1 MKVLIADDHAL
12 FRDGLS
18 KKKKKLNPDMF
29 VFQAANFS
37 QALKI
42 LSDEKKLD
50 LIIVDLDM
58 PDMSWEE
65 GLSAIR
71 QHANGARYVI
81 ISASENP
88 RDIRKSI
95 EGGASG
101 YIPKRTEPKIL
112 SGALQL
118 ILDGGTY
125 LPPSVLE
132 PNPSLSGSQKNSA
145 TVAVSKGK
153 NLTAR
158 QLQVLGLVAQ
168 GMSNKQI
175 AYEIGVSEA
184 TVKLH
189 INALLRSVGAT
200 NRTQA
205 LIMAQKMG
213 LI

>member
-1 MKVLIADDHAL
+1 MKILIADDHAL

-18 KKKKKLNPDMF
+18 MQLEKLQSDSV
-29 VFQAANFS
+29 VFQAGSFS

-42 LSDEKKLD
+42 LADEKKLD

-58 PDMSWEE
+58 PDMDWEA
-65 GLSAIR
+65 GLAAIR
-71 QHANGARYVI
+71 QNSGGARYVI

-88 RDIRKSI
+88 RDIRKSL

-101 YIPKRTEPKIL
+101 YIPKRTDPKIL
-112 SGALQL
+112 AGALQL
-118 ILDGGTY
+118 VLDGGIY

-132 PNPSLSGSQKNSA
+132 PNPALSGSEKKSA
-145 TVAVSKGK
+145 TISVSGGK
-153 NLTAR
+153 NLTPR
-158 QLQVLGLVAQ
+158 QLQVLGFVAQ